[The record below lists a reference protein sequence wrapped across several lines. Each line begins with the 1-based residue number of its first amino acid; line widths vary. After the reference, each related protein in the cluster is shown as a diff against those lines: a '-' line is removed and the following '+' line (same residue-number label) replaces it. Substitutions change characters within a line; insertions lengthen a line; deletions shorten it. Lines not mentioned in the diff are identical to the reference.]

1 VTLLQPASPI
11 IVRMVGPAS
20 DDVGLGEVILGALGL
35 TGAIAVTALVLGI
48 MLGGLFILFRIRH
61 PRNAF
66 NGETADELSMHLT

>member
-11 IVRMVGPAS
+11 IVRMVGPAT
-20 DDVGLGEVILGALGL
+20 DTVGLGEVILGALGL
-35 TGAIAVTALVLGI
+35 TGAIALAALILGAVLG
-48 MLGGLFILFRIRH
+48 GFFILFRIRH